1 MLNSQFK
8 TLDSKG
14 RLPLGSKFAG
24 QVVQVTERDGEIVVV
39 PCRVVHDR
47 EGWLW
52 ENEQAISSVRK
63 GLKQAYRGEL
73 IEGPD
78 LEKAFKFAWGLPATA
93 HEKKKSPSLR

>member
-1 MLNSQFK
+1 MLDRQIK

-14 RLPLGSKFAG
+14 RLTLGPKFAG
-24 QVVQVTERDGEIVVV
+24 QVVQVTEREGELVIV

-63 GLKQAYRGEL
+63 GLKQAHRGEL
-73 IEGPD
+73 VDGPD
-78 LEKAFKFAWGLPATA
+78 LTETFKFASGIPDDQ
-93 HEKKKSPSLR
+93 